1 MAIVAFVLHTRH
13 ALVLAMALQVEALT
27 VRLGESTVLRGL
39 RFVGCT
45 DPVSG
50 SSVPNHVH
58 PLFEVFTGPL
68 ESRDRPQGDVH
79 ARG

>member
-39 RFVGCT
+39 RFVG
-45 DPVSG
+45 
-50 SSVPNHVH
+50 
-58 PLFEVFTGPL
+58 
-68 ESRDRPQGDVH
+68 
-79 ARG
+79 